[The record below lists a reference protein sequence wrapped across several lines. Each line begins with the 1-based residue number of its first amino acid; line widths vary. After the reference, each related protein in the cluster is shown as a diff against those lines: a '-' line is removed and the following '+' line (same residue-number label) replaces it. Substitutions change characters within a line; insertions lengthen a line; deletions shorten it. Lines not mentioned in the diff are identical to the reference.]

1 MLNTLVSRIWSEALD
16 TLYPLHCLG
25 CGSLG
30 SNLCDACSFALP
42 RLSKPH
48 CDRCARPDVGG
59 TCAWCRRKNPR
70 FDRIIAPYL
79 YVDYSPIHNAITGLK
94 FGNLRAI
101 APELAMLL
109 AQHLARQLVMFDVIA
124 PVPSHPRRLRSR
136 GFNQAELLAS
146 ELSQNI
152 DIPMESHLLIRPVNS
167 PSQLRANSR
176 DERWH
181 NVQGDFQSVFPADG
195 LRILLVDDL
204 VTTAATMSAC
214 AAALKDAGAS
224 SVVGLAVAR
233 TP

>member
-1 MLNTLVSRIWSEALD
+1 MLNTLVNRIWSEALD

-42 RLSKPH
+42 RLSKPL

-59 TCAWCRRKNPR
+59 TCGWCRRNRPK

-79 YVDYSPIHNAITGLK
+79 YIVSSPIHKAITGLK
-94 FGNLRAI
+94 FGNMRAI
-101 APELAMLL
+101 APELGTLL
-109 AQHLARQLVMFDVIA
+109 AQHLARRPVNIDLIV

-146 ELSQNI
+146 ELSQI
-152 DIPMESHLLIRPVNS
+152 IGIPMEPRLLIRAVNT
-167 PSQLRANSR
+167 PSQLRATSR
-176 DERWH
+176 EERWN
-181 NVQGDFQSVFPADG
+181 NVQGDFQSVFPARG
-195 LRILLVDDL
+195 LRVLLVDDL
-204 VTTAATMSAC
+204 VTTGATMSAC